1 MRVLVDL
8 FKQGWF
14 IFLLL
19 VVIFGLLTLAIFLI
33 RKFIINK
40 NKKDD
45 KPTDEKAAE
54 ETLGRY
60 LEDVE
65 DPEAIREFDEYD
77 KSKED

>member
-60 LEDVE
+60 LEDVK
-65 DPEAIREFDEYD
+65 DPEAIKEFDEYD